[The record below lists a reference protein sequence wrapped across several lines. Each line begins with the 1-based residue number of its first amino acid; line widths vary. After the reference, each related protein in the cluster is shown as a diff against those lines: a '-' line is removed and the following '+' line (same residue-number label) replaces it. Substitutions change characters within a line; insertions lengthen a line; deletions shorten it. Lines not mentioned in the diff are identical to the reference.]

1 MMINGRSP
9 VWHARRKK
17 LLHMF
22 NRWSNSFARIGTEY
36 LHLTAG
42 YTDIKMLIAK
52 DLYVYRNTL
61 VEFAAY
67 FSTRSVCLIRY

>member
-22 NRWSNSFARIGTEY
+22 NRWTNNFARIGTAY

-42 YTDIKMLIAK
+42 YTDITDIKMLIAK
-52 DLYVYRNTL
+52 DLLLKKTL
-61 VEFAAY
+61 KQMYNALAA
-67 FSTRSVCLIRY
+67 FKNVK

>member
-17 LLHMF
+17 LLHNF
-22 NRWSNSFARIGTEY
+22 NRWTNHFARIGTAY

-42 YTDIKMLIAK
+42 YTAIKMLIDK
-52 DLYVYRNTL
+52 DLFLKKHPETNV
-61 VEFAAY
+61 
-67 FSTRSVCLIRY
+67 

>member
-22 NRWSNSFARIGTEY
+22 NRWSNSFARIDTEY

-42 YTDIKMLIAK
+42 YTDTNVDSQGSFVKKKLHPEQIYNAL
-52 DLYVYRNTL
+52 
-61 VEFAAY
+61 AA
-67 FSTRSVCLIRY
+67 

>member
-1 MMINGRSP
+1 MVINGRSP

-22 NRWSNSFARIGTEY
+22 NRWSNNLARMGTAY

-42 YTDIKMLIAK
+42 YTYIKRLIAK
-52 DLYVYRNTL
+52 DLLLKKKKKHTL
-61 VEFAAY
+61 KQIYNALAA
-67 FSTRSVCLIRY
+67 

>member
-9 VWHARRKK
+9 VLHARRKK

-22 NRWSNSFARIGTEY
+22 NRWSNSFARIDTEY

-52 DLYVYRNTL
+52 DLLLKTKLHPEQIYNAL
-61 VEFAAY
+61 AA
-67 FSTRSVCLIRY
+67 